1 LGYPF
6 VDLSGFQIS
15 PETFNLLPE
24 NILKNLKA
32 VSFERN
38 EKIHGRNYTLG
49 VVLEGL
55 PEEAEERFEKNMD
68 ETLIRRVHSRDLGL
82 HADFLKARDFTD
94 SSLLEAFRR
103 DGGTIL
109 LTTHYME
116 EAESLCDRVG
126 IVDQGRM
133 IALGSPVDLVAS
145 LGAAHVIEFALADPS
160 LTPADEVLR
169 AVRGVTEVRRQ
180 NGAVLLGS
188 NEPHVTVPRLLAA
201 LERGGGDLAQLATH
215 SATLE
220 DVFVALTGR
229 HLRDG

>member
-1 LGYPF
+1 MSKSITALGARRGAERVGLLRCEHRHF
-6 VDLSGFQIS
+6 LEAAGVLGEKAHDL
-15 PETFNLLPE
+15 
-24 NILKNLKA
+24 
-32 VSFERN
+32 
-38 EKIHGRNYTLG
+38 
-49 VVLEGL
+49 
-55 PEEAEERFEKNMD
+55 
-68 ETLIRRVHSRDLGL
+68 
-82 HADFLKARDFTD
+82 
-94 SSLLEAFRR
+94 LLEAFRR

-160 LTPADEVLR
+160 LTPADEFLR
-169 AVRGVTEVRRQ
+169 AVPGVTEVRRQ

-188 NEPHVTVPRLLAA
+188 NEPHVTVPLLLAA